1 MKRLTTKFLSFI
13 LALLMLLS
21 VNVPA
26 FANVNNEK
34 SDFREFIGISG
45 KEYSTE
51 ETIGTFLYEPDT
63 VEKIMISNNQLVL
76 EHNGTSEFVDV
87 IGELKNGKYVNLTNV
102 VEWLSNDNDIVIAD
116 GGRILAVRQGETK
129 VDIKFGTHE
138 QTINVS
144 VKENFNISNEINRIN
159 SSQAE
164 ELNNT
169 RNYPLSANR
178 TSAIDKAK
186 GFFVGN

>member
-51 ETIGTFLYEPDT
+51 ETFLYEPDT